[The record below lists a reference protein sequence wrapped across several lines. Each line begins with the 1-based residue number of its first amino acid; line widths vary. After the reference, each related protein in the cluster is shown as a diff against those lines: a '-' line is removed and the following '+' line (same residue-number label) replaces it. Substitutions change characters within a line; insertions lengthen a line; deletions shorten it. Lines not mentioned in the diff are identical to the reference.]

1 MALQSTAEP
10 LDVARRSTR
19 TMSSATKTE
28 PFGEGVPFG
37 DVRVPFRDR
46 RRSPLG
52 GAFVH
57 SLGHAAFSL
66 ASPRWVFNNAPR
78 RLLLGASRR
87 FRP

>member
-46 RRSPLG
+46 RRSPLRG
-52 GAFVH
+52 GIRSFIRARGFFARVP
-57 SLGHAAFSL
+57 SLGF
-66 ASPRWVFNNAPR
+66 
-78 RLLLGASRR
+78 
-87 FRP
+87 